1 MNNGLLQ
8 QYGGNLHILNNILS
22 KMILGNSTYQCPKD
36 PNRYACI
43 DYGYTTTKVSLRHYK
58 EGGSLWHKA
67 MTHKNF
73 VSEF

>member
-1 MNNGLLQ
+1 MQRALECLERAMNNGLLQ

-58 EGGSLWHKA
+58 EGGSL
-67 MTHKNF
+67 
-73 VSEF
+73 